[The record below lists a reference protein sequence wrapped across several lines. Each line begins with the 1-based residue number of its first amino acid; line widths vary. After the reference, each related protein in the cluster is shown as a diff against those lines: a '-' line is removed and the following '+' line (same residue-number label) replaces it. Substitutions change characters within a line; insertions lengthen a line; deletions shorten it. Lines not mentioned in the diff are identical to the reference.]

1 MAINTK
7 LDNKIAVAKPLVLKI
22 ACRSGTMIKRP
33 TIAIKFNLLSC
44 SVSRGFLCDTFK
56 CLGIKEVVPMGHM
69 LRHKPVATTSN
80 KGAIGIKMFQNK

>member
-7 LDNKIAVAKPLVLKI
+7 LDNKI

-44 SVSRGFLCDTFK
+44 SASRDFLCDTFK